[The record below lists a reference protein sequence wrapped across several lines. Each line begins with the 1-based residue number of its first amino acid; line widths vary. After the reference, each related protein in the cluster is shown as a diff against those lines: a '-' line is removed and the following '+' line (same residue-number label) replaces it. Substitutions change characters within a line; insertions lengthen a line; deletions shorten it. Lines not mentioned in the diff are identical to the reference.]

1 MKDSCHL
8 DIQKKRVRTKEEKK
22 TIIHRLHRLI
32 GQMKGIEKM
41 IEENRYCDDILIQLA
56 AIDKSIKGLANVL
69 LEQHMHTCL
78 IEQIQQEKYEGIDE
92 IIELFK
98 RFQ

>member
-32 GQMKGIEKM
+32 GQMKGYKTKL
-41 IEENRYCDDILIQLA
+41 EENRYCDDILIQLA